1 MPFGIFLPLL
11 NRKFKKAAVTV
22 LCGCLFS
29 IMIEV
34 LQFLTESGFC
44 QLDDTIQNSLSQWT
58 VISAKLVKQTRGYNS
73 KWRRESKKFLEIHP
87 LCVRCL
93 EKGIATPATVVDLVG
108 KAKYWSF
115 GVFADMFE
123 RIGMANILFRP
134 LYFKRIIKTHGREVF

>member
-1 MPFGIFLPLL
+1 MPLKPKVPCKHPGCPELVSVGQKYCE
-11 NRKFKKAAVTV
+11 NHKA
-22 LCGCLFS
+22 LHP
-29 IMIEV
+29 EE
-34 LQFLTESGFC
+34 QR
-44 QLDDTIQNSLSQWT
+44 
-58 VISAKLVKQTRGYNS
+58 SAATRGYNS